1 MKKFAI
7 FGCSGGDHWSGESFL
22 GFLEAKD
29 KDEAESFGF
38 DLIECNCAEE
48 NEEDDSEDGF
58 EVECTC
64 YTKAVEVADKIT
76 RYDWYSKKFFTEE
89 EHFVNLA
96 KEELSSIKL
105 GQRRLEAIA
114 REHEKLKEEEAN
126 LKGLMRQARERE
138 TEYLLR
144 ATEARKQ
151 NSY

>member
-64 YTKAVEVADKIT
+64 YTKAVEVADNIT
-76 RYDWYSKKFFTEE
+76 RYDWYTKKFFTEE
-89 EHFVNLA
+89 EYCISLA
-96 KEELSSIKL
+96 KEEHRSIKVAE
-105 GQRRLEAIA
+105 RRLEAIA

>member
-1 MKKFAI
+1 MYKLAI
-7 FGCSGGDHWSGESFL
+7 FGYTGGDRWAGESFL

-29 KDEAESFGF
+29 KDEAESFSF

-48 NEEDDSEDGF
+48 NEEDDDEGGW

-64 YTKAVEVADKIT
+64 YTRAVEFDDNIT
-76 RYDWYSKKFFTEE
+76 RYDWYTKKFFTEE
-89 EHFVNLA
+89 EYCISLA
-96 KEELSSIKL
+96 KEEHRSIKVAE
-105 GQRRLEAIA
+105 RRLEAIA
-114 REHEKLKEEEAN
+114 REHEKLKEEETN